1 MKVTFRCKR
10 SGNTVSFINDG
21 DIQGMR
27 KHEGYEE
34 VIENGKSTIENEESI
49 ACNPDGSKDD
59 EKANERNER
68 EDGSEEGTKNEGN
81 VLKKR
86 GRKPKN

>member
-1 MKVTFRCKR
+1 MYVTFRCKR
-10 SGNTVSFINDG
+10 SGNTVSFNLDH

-34 VIENGKSTIENEESI
+34 VKDEIKAESPTEESNI
-49 ACNPDGSKDD
+49 KESYIDYSGESK
-59 EKANERNER
+59 NGNER
-68 EDGSEEGTKNEGN
+68 ENERKDEGKKDA

-86 GRKPKN
+86 GRPAKK

>member
-1 MKVTFRCKR
+1 MATFRCKR
-10 SGNTVSFINDG
+10 SGNTISFMLES

-34 VIENGKSTIENEESI
+34 VIENGTSKEIETRSEGTVGNSDYGTQDERQEERKDDAGNEE
-49 ACNPDGSKDD
+49 
-59 EKANERNER
+59 EKRQ
-68 EDGSEEGTKNEGN
+68 

-86 GRKPKN
+86 GRKPNNS